1 MTKKAK
7 KLFLRSVA
15 ALAALTVVSCG
26 LLGSTFARYIST
38 SEGDA
43 VTGIAK
49 WGVKLDNEFPDTT
62 AIMAVENKLS
72 PDVEGA
78 FNGTTDRV
86 QSTGGALALTITN
99 QGDVDANITVSTGD
113 SELIYY
119 SEYSDDAQTAYDSWG
134 SGFAVAEDGTI
145 TAPSNA
151 EANAVI
157 RMEFAYSTDSNSVPT
172 QDWKSLTEIAADIN
186 KQNSGT
192 GIKLSAKS
200 ENAAGGSFYFFV
212 RATWTSRDKYFYDF
226 YEKDPDTA
234 EKMSNLLDTWFGENI
249 VAVGQRITFTA
260 LQSSELPNP

>member
-49 WGVKLDNEFPDTT
+49 WDVDLDNKFPNTT

-72 PDVEGA
+72 PDVGT

-99 QGDVDANITVSTGD
+99 LGDVDANITVSLGG

-119 SEYSDDAQTAYDSWG
+119 SKYSDDAQTAYDSWG

-145 TAPSNA
+145 TAPSKA

-157 RMEFAYSTDSNSVPT
+157 RMEFAYSTTSAEVSDAT
-172 QDWKSLTEIAADIN
+172 DWKSLTEIAADIN
-186 KQNSGT
+186 GQNST
-192 GIKLSAKS
+192 GIKLLAKS
-200 ENAAGGSFYFFV
+200 GDADGGSFYFFV
-212 RATWTSRDKYFYDF
+212 RATWTSQDKYFYG
-226 YEKDPDTA
+226 KDQDTA
-234 EKMSNLLDTWFGENI
+234 EKMSNLLDTWFGEKI

>member
-49 WGVKLDNEFPDTT
+49 WDVKLDNKFPNTA
-62 AIMAVENKLS
+62 AIMAVQNKLS
-72 PDVEGA
+72 PDVGT

-99 QGDVDANITVSTGD
+99 QGDVDANITVSTGG

-119 SEYSDDAQTAYDSWG
+119 SKYSDDAQTAYDSWG

-157 RMEFAYSTDSNSVPT
+157 KMEFAYSTTSADVPDGT
-172 QDWKSLTEIAADIN
+172 DGTDWKSLADIAAEIN
-186 KQNSGT
+186 SQNNST

-212 RATWTSRDKYFYDF
+212 RATWTSQDNHFYG
-226 YEKDPDTA
+226 EDPDTA
-234 EKMSNLLDTWFGENI
+234 EKMSNLLDTWFGEHI

-260 LQSSELPNP
+260 LQSSELPNS

>member
-49 WGVKLDNEFPDTT
+49 WDVKLDNQFPDTT

-99 QGDVDANITVSTGD
+99 LGDVDANITVSTGD
-113 SELIYY
+113 LELIYY
-119 SEYSDDAQTAYDSWG
+119 SKYSDDAQTAYDSWG

-157 RMEFAYSTDSNSVPT
+157 KMEFAYSTDSNSVPT
-172 QDWKSLTEIAADIN
+172 QDWKSLTEIAAEIN
-186 KQNSGT
+186 GQNST

-200 ENAAGGSFYFFV
+200 GDAEGGSFYFFV
-212 RATWTSRDKYFYDF
+212 RATWTSQDKYFYG
-226 YEKDPDTA
+226 KDPDTA
-234 EKMSNLLDTWFGENI
+234 EKMSNLLDTWFGEHI

-260 LQSSELPNP
+260 LQSSELPNS

>member
-49 WGVKLDNEFPDTT
+49 WGVALDNKFPDTA
-62 AIMAVENKLS
+62 AIMAVQNKLS
-72 PDVEGA
+72 PDVNGP
-78 FNGTTDRV
+78 FNGTDDRV

-99 QGDVDANITVSTGD
+99 QGDVDANITVSLGG

-157 RMEFAYSTDSNSVPT
+157 KMEFAYSTDSNSVPT
-172 QDWKSLTEIAADIN
+172 QDWKSLTEIAAEIN
-186 KQNSGT
+186 GQNST

-200 ENAAGGSFYFFV
+200 GDAEGGSFYFFV
-212 RATWTSRDKYFYDF
+212 RATWTSQDKYFYD
-226 YEKDPDTA
+226 KDQGTA

>member
-49 WGVKLDNEFPDTT
+49 WDVELDNKFPNTA
-62 AIMAVENKLS
+62 AIMAVQNKLS

-113 SELIYY
+113 LELIYY
-119 SEYSDDAQTAYDSWG
+119 SKYSDDAQTAYDSWG

-157 RMEFAYSTDSNSVPT
+157 KMEFAYSTDSNSVPT
-172 QDWKSLTEIAADIN
+172 QDWKSLTEIAAEIN
-186 KQNSGT
+186 GQNST

-200 ENAAGGSFYFFV
+200 GDAEGGSFYFFV
-212 RATWTSRDKYFYDF
+212 RATWTSRDKYFYG
-226 YEKDPDTA
+226 KDPDTA

>member
-49 WGVKLDNEFPDTT
+49 WDVKLENKFPNTT

-99 QGDVDANITVSTGD
+99 LGDVDANITVSLGG

-119 SEYSDDAQTAYDSWG
+119 SKYSDDAQTAYDSWG

-145 TAPSNA
+145 TAPSKA

-157 RMEFAYSTDSNSVPT
+157 KMEFAYSTDSGTELPGED
-172 QDWKSLTEIAADIN
+172 QWKSLADIADDIN
-186 KQNSGT
+186 DQNNST

-200 ENAAGGSFYFFV
+200 GDADGGSFYFFV
-212 RATWTSRDKYFYDF
+212 RATWTSQDKYFYD
-226 YEKDPDTA
+226 KDQGTA
-234 EKMSNLLDTWFGENI
+234 EKMSNLLDTWFGEKI

>member
-49 WGVKLDNEFPDTT
+49 WEIVLDGSISTE
-62 AIMAVENKLS
+62 AVVDKLS
-72 PDVEGA
+72 PDVNEEFDG
-78 FNGTTDRV
+78 GKDRV
-86 QSTGGALALTITN
+86 QTTAGKCALTITN
-99 QGDVDANITVSTGD
+99 NGDVDANITLQAVGD
-113 SELIYY
+113 LVFY
-119 SEYSDDAQTAYDSWG
+119 SADENGSLSQYENWG
-134 SGFAVAEDGTI
+134 SGFALNENGTVK
-145 TAPSNA
+145 TVPSQD

-157 RMEFAYSTDSNSVPT
+157 KMEFAYSTDSGTELPGED
-172 QDWKSLTEIAADIN
+172 QWKSLTEIADDIN
-186 KQNSGT
+186 GQNST

-200 ENAAGGSFYFFV
+200 GDADGGSFYFFV
-212 RATWTSRDKYFYDF
+212 RAIWTSQDKYFYN
-226 YEKDPDTA
+226 KDQGTA
-234 EKMSNLLDTWFGENI
+234 EKMSNLLDTWFGEKI

>member
-49 WGVKLDNEFPDTT
+49 WDVKLENKFPNTT

-99 QGDVDANITVSTGD
+99 LGDVDANITVSLGG

-119 SEYSDDAQTAYDSWG
+119 SKYSDDAQTAYDSWG

-157 RMEFAYSTDSNSVPT
+157 RMEFAYSTTSAEVSDAT
-172 QDWKSLTEIAADIN
+172 DWKSLTEIAADIN

-200 ENAAGGSFYFFV
+200 GDADGGSFYFFV
-212 RATWTSRDKYFYDF
+212 RATWTSQDKYFYG
-226 YEKDPDTA
+226 KDQDTA
-234 EKMSNLLDTWFGENI
+234 EKMSNLLDTWFGEKI

>member
-49 WGVKLDNEFPDTT
+49 WDVKLDNKFPNTA
-62 AIMAVENKLS
+62 AIMAVQNKLS
-72 PDVEGA
+72 PDVGT

-99 QGDVDANITVSTGD
+99 QGDVDANITVSIG

-119 SEYSDDAQTAYDSWG
+119 SKYSDDAQTAYDSWG

-157 RMEFAYSTDSNSVPT
+157 KMEFAYSTDSNSVPT
-172 QDWKSLTEIAADIN
+172 QDWKSLTEIAAEIN
-186 KQNSGT
+186 AENNKT

-200 ENAAGGSFYFFV
+200 GDAEGGSFYFFV
-212 RATWTSRDKYFYDF
+212 RATWTSQDKYFYG
-226 YEKDPDTA
+226 KDQGTA
-234 EKMSNLLDTWFGENI
+234 EKMSNLLDTWFGEHI

-260 LQSSELPNP
+260 LQSSELPNS

>member
-49 WGVKLDNEFPDTT
+49 WDVKLENKFPNTT
-62 AIMAVENKLS
+62 AIMAVQNKLS
-72 PDVEGA
+72 PDV
-78 FNGTTDRV
+78 NGFDGTKDRL
-86 QSTGGALALTITN
+86 QSTDGALALTITN
-99 QGDVDANITVSTGD
+99 QGDVDANITVSIG

-119 SEYSDDAQTAYDSWG
+119 SEYSDDAQKPFTDWNDR
-134 SGFAVAEDGTI
+134 GFTVAEDGSI
-145 TAPSNA
+145 TAAPSKT

-157 RMEFAYSTDSNSVPT
+157 KMEFAYSTSTTSADVPDGT
-172 QDWKSLTEIAADIN
+172 DWKSLADIAAEIN
-186 KQNSGT
+186 SQNNST

-212 RATWTSRDKYFYDF
+212 RATWTSRDKYFY
-226 YEKDPDTA
+226 EKDPDTA
-234 EKMSNLLDTWFGENI
+234 EKMSNLLDTWFGEHI

-260 LQSSELPNP
+260 LQSSELPNS

>member
-49 WGVKLDNEFPDTT
+49 WDVKLENKFPNTT

-99 QGDVDANITVSTGD
+99 LGDVDANIMVSLGG

-119 SEYSDDAQTAYDSWG
+119 SKYSDDAQTAYDSWG

-157 RMEFAYSTDSNSVPT
+157 KMEFAYSTDSNSVPT
-172 QDWKSLTEIAADIN
+172 QDWESLTEIAAEIN
-186 KQNSGT
+186 GQNST

-200 ENAAGGSFYFFV
+200 GDAEGGSFYFFV
-212 RATWTSRDKYFYDF
+212 RATWTSQDKYFYG
-226 YEKDPDTA
+226 KDQDTA
-234 EKMSNLLDTWFGENI
+234 EKMSNLLDTWFGEKI

>member
-49 WGVKLDNEFPDTT
+49 WEIVLDGSISTEAMVD
-62 AIMAVENKLS
+62 KLS
-72 PDVEGA
+72 PDVNEEFDG
-78 FNGTTDRV
+78 GKDRV
-86 QSTGGALALTITN
+86 QTTAGKCALTITN
-99 QGDVDANITVSTGD
+99 NGDVDAKITVQAVGD
-113 SELIYY
+113 LVFY
-119 SEYSDDAQTAYDSWG
+119 SADENGSLSQYENWG
-134 SGFAVAEDGTI
+134 SGFALNENGTVK
-145 TAPSNA
+145 TVPSQD

-157 RMEFAYSTDSNSVPT
+157 KMEFAYSTASDSVPT
-172 QDWKSLTEIAADIN
+172 QGWKSLADIAAEIN
-186 KQNSGT
+186 AENDST

-212 RATWTSRDKYFYDF
+212 RATWTSQDKYFYD
-226 YEKDPDTA
+226 KDQGTA

>member
-49 WGVKLDNEFPDTT
+49 WDVKLDNLPDTA
-62 AIMAVENKLS
+62 AIMAVQNKLS
-72 PDVEGA
+72 PDVGT

-99 QGDVDANITVSTGD
+99 QGDVDANITVSIG

-119 SEYSDDAQTAYDSWG
+119 SKYSDDAQTAYDSWG

-157 RMEFAYSTDSNSVPT
+157 KMEFAYSTSTTSADVPDGT
-172 QDWKSLTEIAADIN
+172 DWKSLADIAAEIN
-186 KQNSGT
+186 SQNNST

-212 RATWTSRDKYFYDF
+212 RATWTSRDKYFYG
-226 YEKDPDTA
+226 KDPDTA
-234 EKMSNLLDTWFGENI
+234 EKMSNLLDTWFGEHI

-260 LQSSELPNP
+260 LQSSELPNS

>member
-49 WGVKLDNEFPDTT
+49 WDVDLENQFPDTT

-99 QGDVDANITVSTGD
+99 LGDVDANITVSTGD
-113 SELIYY
+113 LELIYY
-119 SEYSDDAQTAYDSWG
+119 SKYSDDAQTAYDSWG

-157 RMEFAYSTDSNSVPT
+157 KMEFAYSTDSNSVPT
-172 QDWKSLTEIAADIN
+172 QDWKSLTEIAAEIN
-186 KQNSGT
+186 GQNST

-200 ENAAGGSFYFFV
+200 GDAEGGSFYFFV
-212 RATWTSRDKYFYDF
+212 RATWTSQDKYFYG
-226 YEKDPDTA
+226 KDPDTA
-234 EKMSNLLDTWFGENI
+234 EKMSNLLDTWFGEHI

-260 LQSSELPNP
+260 LQSSELPNS

>member
-49 WGVKLDNEFPDTT
+49 WDVKLDNKFPNTA
-62 AIMAVENKLS
+62 AIMAVQNKLS
-72 PDVEGA
+72 PDVGT

-86 QSTGGALALTITN
+86 QSTRGALALTITN
-99 QGDVDANITVSTGD
+99 LGDVDANITVSTGD

-119 SEYSDDAQTAYDSWG
+119 SKYSDDAQTAYDSWG

-157 RMEFAYSTDSNSVPT
+157 KMEFAYSTDSNSVPT
-172 QDWKSLTEIAADIN
+172 QDWKSLTEIAAEIN
-186 KQNSGT
+186 GQNST

-200 ENAAGGSFYFFV
+200 GDAEGGSFYFFV
-212 RATWTSRDKYFYDF
+212 RATWTSQDKYFYG
-226 YEKDPDTA
+226 KDQGTA

-260 LQSSELPNP
+260 LQSSELPTA

>member
-49 WGVKLDNEFPDTT
+49 WDVDLDNKFPNTT

-72 PDVEGA
+72 PDVNGT

-99 QGDVDANITVSTGD
+99 LGDVDANITVSLGG

-119 SEYSDDAQTAYDSWG
+119 EEYSDDAQTAYDSWG

-157 RMEFAYSTDSNSVPT
+157 KMEFAYSTDSNSVPT
-172 QDWKSLTEIAADIN
+172 QDWKSLTEIAAEIN
-186 KQNSGT
+186 GQNST

-200 ENAAGGSFYFFV
+200 GDAEGGSFYFFV
-212 RATWTSRDKYFYDF
+212 RATWTSQDKYFYD
-226 YEKDPDTA
+226 KDQGTA

>member
-49 WGVKLDNEFPDTT
+49 WDVKLDNKFPNTA
-62 AIMAVENKLS
+62 AIMAVQNKLS
-72 PDVEGA
+72 PDVGT
-78 FNGTTDRV
+78 FNDTTDRV

-119 SEYSDDAQTAYDSWG
+119 SEYSDDAQKPFTDWNDT
-134 SGFAVAEDGTI
+134 GFAVAEDGSVTA
-145 TAPSNA
+145 APSKT

-157 RMEFAYSTDSNSVPT
+157 KMEFAYSTDSNSVPT
-172 QDWKSLTEIAADIN
+172 QDWKSLTEIAAEIN
-186 KQNSGT
+186 GQNST

-200 ENAAGGSFYFFV
+200 GDAAGGSFYFFV
-212 RATWTSRDKYFYDF
+212 RATWTSQDKYFYG
-226 YEKDPDTA
+226 KDQGTA
-234 EKMSNLLDTWFGENI
+234 EKMSNLLDTWFGEHI

>member
-49 WGVKLDNEFPDTT
+49 WDVKLENKFPNTT

-72 PDVEGA
+72 PDVEGT

-99 QGDVDANITVSTGD
+99 RGDVDANITVSLGG

-119 SEYSDDAQTAYDSWG
+119 SKYSDDAQTAYDSWG

-157 RMEFAYSTDSNSVPT
+157 RMEFAYSTTSAEVSDAT
-172 QDWKSLTEIAADIN
+172 DWKSLTEIAADIN

-200 ENAAGGSFYFFV
+200 GDADGGSFYFFV
-212 RATWTSRDKYFYDF
+212 RATWTSQDKYFYD
-226 YEKDPDTA
+226 KDQGTA
-234 EKMSNLLDTWFGENI
+234 EKMSNLLDTWFGEKI

-260 LQSSELPNP
+260 LQSSELPNS

>member
-49 WGVKLDNEFPDTT
+49 WDVKLENKFPNTT

-99 QGDVDANITVSTGD
+99 LGDVDANITVSLGG

-119 SEYSDDAQTAYDSWG
+119 SKYSDDAQTAYDSWG

-145 TAPSNA
+145 TAPSKA

-157 RMEFAYSTDSNSVPT
+157 RMEFAYSTTSAEVSDAT
-172 QDWKSLTEIAADIN
+172 DWKSLTEIAADIN
-186 KQNSGT
+186 GQNST

-200 ENAAGGSFYFFV
+200 GDADGGSFYFFV
-212 RATWTSRDKYFYDF
+212 RATWTSQDKYFYD
-226 YEKDPDTA
+226 KDQGTA
-234 EKMSNLLDTWFGENI
+234 EKMSNLLDTWFGEKI

>member
-38 SEGDA
+38 SEGNA

-49 WGVKLDNEFPDTT
+49 WDVALDNKFPDTA
-62 AIMAVENKLS
+62 AIMAVKNKLS
-72 PDVEGA
+72 PDVNGP
-78 FNGTTDRV
+78 FNGTDDRV

-99 QGDVDANITVSTGD
+99 LGDVDANITVSTGD
-113 SELIYY
+113 LELIYY
-119 SEYSDDAQTAYDSWG
+119 SKYSDDTKTQFTEWSET
-134 SGFAVAEDGTI
+134 GFAVAEDGSI
-145 TAPSNA
+145 TAAPSKT

-157 RMEFAYSTDSNSVPT
+157 QMEFAYSTDSNSVPT
-172 QDWKSLTEIAADIN
+172 QGWKSLAVIAADIN
-186 KQNSGT
+186 AENDNT

-200 ENAAGGSFYFFV
+200 GDAEGGSFYFFV
-212 RATWTSRDKYFYDF
+212 RATWTSQDNYFYKEDQG
-226 YEKDPDTA
+226 TA

>member
-49 WGVKLDNEFPDTT
+49 WDVKLDNLPDTA
-62 AIMAVENKLS
+62 AIMAVQNKLS
-72 PDVEGA
+72 PDVGT

-99 QGDVDANITVSTGD
+99 QGDVDANITVSIG

-119 SEYSDDAQTAYDSWG
+119 SKYSDDAQTAYDSWG

-157 RMEFAYSTDSNSVPT
+157 KMEFAYSTDSNSVPT
-172 QDWKSLTEIAADIN
+172 QDWKSLTEIAAEIN
-186 KQNSGT
+186 AENNKT

-212 RATWTSRDKYFYDF
+212 RATWTSQDKYF

-234 EKMSNLLDTWFGENI
+234 EKMSNLLDTWFGVKI

>member
-49 WGVKLDNEFPDTT
+49 WDVKLENKFPNTT

-72 PDVEGA
+72 PDVNGT

-99 QGDVDANITVSTGD
+99 LGDVDANITVSLGG

-119 SEYSDDAQTAYDSWG
+119 EEYSDDAQTAYDSWG

-157 RMEFAYSTDSNSVPT
+157 KMEFAYSTESNSVPT
-172 QDWKSLTEIAADIN
+172 QGWKSLADIADDIN
-186 KQNSGT
+186 KENSGT
-192 GIKLSAKS
+192 GIKLLAKS
-200 ENAAGGSFYFFV
+200 GDADGGSFYFFV
-212 RATWTSRDKYFYDF
+212 RATWTSQDKYFYG
-226 YEKDPDTA
+226 KDQGTA

>member
-26 LLGSTFARYIST
+26 LLGSAFARYIST

-49 WGVKLDNEFPDTT
+49 WDVKLENKFPNTR

-72 PDVEGA
+72 PDVGT
-78 FNGTTDRV
+78 FDGTTDRV

-99 QGDVDANITVSTGD
+99 LGDVDANITVSLGG

-119 SEYSDDAQTAYDSWG
+119 SKYSDDAQTAYDSWG

-145 TAPSNA
+145 TAPSKA

-157 RMEFAYSTDSNSVPT
+157 KMEFAYSTTSAEVSDAT
-172 QDWKSLTEIAADIN
+172 DWKSLTEIAADIN
-186 KQNSGT
+186 DQNNST

-200 ENAAGGSFYFFV
+200 GDADGGSFYFFV
-212 RATWTSRDKYFYDF
+212 RATWTSQDIYFYG
-226 YEKDPDTA
+226 KDQGTA
-234 EKMSNLLDTWFGENI
+234 EKMSNLLDTWFGEKI

-260 LQSSELPNP
+260 LQSSELPTA

>member
-49 WGVKLDNEFPDTT
+49 WDVKLENKFPNTT

-99 QGDVDANITVSTGD
+99 LGDVDANITVSLGG

-119 SEYSDDAQTAYDSWG
+119 SKYSDDAQTAYDSWG

-145 TAPSNA
+145 TAPSKA

-157 RMEFAYSTDSNSVPT
+157 KMEFAYSTTSAEVSDAT
-172 QDWKSLTEIAADIN
+172 DWKSLADIAADIN
-186 KQNSGT
+186 GQNST

-200 ENAAGGSFYFFV
+200 GDADGGSFYFFV
-212 RATWTSRDKYFYDF
+212 RATWTSQDKYFYD
-226 YEKDPDTA
+226 KDQGTA
-234 EKMSNLLDTWFGENI
+234 EKMSNLLDTWFGEKI

>member
-49 WGVKLDNEFPDTT
+49 WDVKLDNKFPNTA
-62 AIMAVENKLS
+62 AIMAVQNKLS
-72 PDVEGA
+72 PAVGA

-99 QGDVDANITVSTGD
+99 LGDVDANITVSTGD
-113 SELIYY
+113 LELIYY
-119 SEYSDDAQTAYDSWG
+119 SKYSDDAQTADDSWG

-157 RMEFAYSTDSNSVPT
+157 KMEFAYSTDSNSVPT
-172 QDWKSLTEIAADIN
+172 QDWKSLTEIAAEIN
-186 KQNSGT
+186 GQNST

-200 ENAAGGSFYFFV
+200 GDAEGGSFYFFV
-212 RATWTSRDKYFYDF
+212 RATWTSQDKYFYG
-226 YEKDPDTA
+226 KDQGTA

-260 LQSSELPNP
+260 LQSSELPNS

>member
-49 WGVKLDNEFPDTT
+49 WDVKLYNQFPDTA

-72 PDVEGA
+72 PDVNA
-78 FNGTTDRV
+78 FDGTKDRV

-113 SELIYY
+113 SGLIYY
-119 SEYSDDAQTAYDSWG
+119 EAYSDDAQTPFTDWSAT
-134 SGFAVAEDGTI
+134 GFAVAEDGSI
-145 TAPSNA
+145 TAPSKT

-157 RMEFAYSTDSNSVPT
+157 KMEFAYSTTSADVPDGT
-172 QDWKSLTEIAADIN
+172 DWKSLADIAAEIN
-186 KQNSGT
+186 SQNNST

-200 ENAAGGSFYFFV
+200 ESAAGGGSFYFFV
-212 RATWTSRDKYFYDF
+212 RATWTSQDKYFYA
-226 YEKDPDTA
+226 KNQDTA

>member
-49 WGVKLDNEFPDTT
+49 WDVDLDNKFPNTT

-72 PDVEGA
+72 PDVNGT

-99 QGDVDANITVSTGD
+99 LGDVDANITVSLGG

-119 SEYSDDAQTAYDSWG
+119 EEYSDDAQTAYDSWG

-157 RMEFAYSTDSNSVPT
+157 KMEFAYSTASNSVPT
-172 QDWKSLTEIAADIN
+172 QGWKSLADIADEIN
-186 KQNSGT
+186 DQNNST
-192 GIKLSAKS
+192 GIELSAKS
-200 ENAAGGSFYFFV
+200 GDADGGSFYFFV
-212 RATWTSRDKYFYDF
+212 RATWTSQDKYFYG
-226 YEKDPDTA
+226 KDQDTA
-234 EKMSNLLDTWFGENI
+234 EKMSNLLDTWFGEKI

>member
-49 WGVKLDNEFPDTT
+49 WDVKLDNLPDTA
-62 AIMAVENKLS
+62 AIMAVQNKLS
-72 PDVEGA
+72 PDV
-78 FNGTTDRV
+78 NGFDGTKDRL
-86 QSTGGALALTITN
+86 QSTDGALALTITN
-99 QGDVDANITVSTGD
+99 QGDVDANITVSIG

-119 SEYSDDAQTAYDSWG
+119 SEYSDDAQKPFTDWNDR
-134 SGFAVAEDGTI
+134 GFTVAEDGTI

-157 RMEFAYSTDSNSVPT
+157 RMEFAYSTTSAEVSDAT
-172 QDWKSLTEIAADIN
+172 DWKSLTEIAADIN

-200 ENAAGGSFYFFV
+200 GDAAGGSFYFFV
-212 RATWTSRDKYFYDF
+212 RATWTSQDKYFYD
-226 YEKDPDTA
+226 KDQGTA
-234 EKMSNLLDTWFGENI
+234 EKMSNLLDTWFGEKI

-260 LQSSELPNP
+260 LQSSELPNS

>member
-49 WGVKLDNEFPDTT
+49 WDVKLENKFPNTT

-99 QGDVDANITVSTGD
+99 LGDVDANITVSTGD
-113 SELIYY
+113 LELIYY
-119 SEYSDDAQTAYDSWG
+119 SKYSDDAQTAYDSWG

-145 TAPSNA
+145 TAPSKA

-157 RMEFAYSTDSNSVPT
+157 KMEFAYSTTSAEVSDAT
-172 QDWKSLTEIAADIN
+172 DWKSLTEIAAEIN
-186 KQNSGT
+186 GQNST

-200 ENAAGGSFYFFV
+200 GDADGGSFYFFV
-212 RATWTSRDKYFYDF
+212 RATWTSQDKYFYG
-226 YEKDPDTA
+226 KDPDTA
-234 EKMSNLLDTWFGENI
+234 EKMSNLLDTWFGEHI

-260 LQSSELPNP
+260 LQSSELPNS

>member
-49 WGVKLDNEFPDTT
+49 WDVKLENKFPNTT

-99 QGDVDANITVSTGD
+99 LGDVDANIMVSLGG

-119 SEYSDDAQTAYDSWG
+119 SKYSDDAQTAYDSWG

-145 TAPSNA
+145 TAPSKA
-151 EANAVI
+151 EAKAVI
-157 RMEFAYSTDSNSVPT
+157 KMEFAYSTESNSVPT
-172 QDWKSLTEIAADIN
+172 QGWKSLADIADDIN
-186 KQNSGT
+186 KENSGT
-192 GIKLSAKS
+192 GIKLLAKS
-200 ENAAGGSFYFFV
+200 GDADDGSFYFFV
-212 RATWTSRDKYFYDF
+212 RATWTSQDKYFYG
-226 YEKDPDTA
+226 KDQDTA
-234 EKMSNLLDTWFGENI
+234 EKMSNLLDTWFGEKI

>member
-49 WGVKLDNEFPDTT
+49 WDVKLENKFPNTT

-72 PDVEGA
+72 PDVGT
-78 FNGTTDRV
+78 FDGTTDRV

-99 QGDVDANITVSTGD
+99 LGDVDANITVSIG

-119 SEYSDDAQTAYDSWG
+119 SEYSDDAQKPFTDWNDR
-134 SGFAVAEDGTI
+134 GFTVAEDGTI
-145 TAPSNA
+145 TAPSKA

-157 RMEFAYSTDSNSVPT
+157 KMEFAYSTTSAEVSDAT
-172 QDWKSLTEIAADIN
+172 DWKSLTEIAADIN
-186 KQNSGT
+186 DQNNST

-200 ENAAGGSFYFFV
+200 GDADGGSFYFFV
-212 RATWTSRDKYFYDF
+212 RATWTSQDIYFYG
-226 YEKDPDTA
+226 KDQGTA
-234 EKMSNLLDTWFGENI
+234 EKMSNLLDTWFGEKI

-260 LQSSELPNP
+260 LQSSELPTA

>member
-49 WGVKLDNEFPDTT
+49 WEIVLDGSISTE
-62 AIMAVENKLS
+62 AVVDKLS
-72 PDVEGA
+72 PDVNEE
-78 FNGTTDRV
+78 FDGTTDRV

-99 QGDVDANITVSTGD
+99 LGDVDANITVSLGG

-119 SEYSDDAQTAYDSWG
+119 EEYSDDAQTAYDSWG

-145 TAPSNA
+145 TAPSKA

-157 RMEFAYSTDSNSVPT
+157 KMEFAYSTTSAEVSDAT
-172 QDWKSLTEIAADIN
+172 DWKSLADIADEIN
-186 KQNSGT
+186 DQNNST

-200 ENAAGGSFYFFV
+200 GDADGGSFYFFV
-212 RATWTSRDKYFYDF
+212 RATWTSQDKYFYG
-226 YEKDPDTA
+226 KDQGTA
-234 EKMSNLLDTWFGENI
+234 EKMSNLLDTWFGEKI

>member
-49 WGVKLDNEFPDTT
+49 WEIVLDGSISTE
-62 AIMAVENKLS
+62 AVVDKLS
-72 PDVEGA
+72 PDVNEEFDG
-78 FNGTTDRV
+78 GKDRV
-86 QSTGGALALTITN
+86 QTTAGKCALTITN
-99 QGDVDANITVSTGD
+99 NGDVDANITVSLGG

-119 SEYSDDAQTAYDSWG
+119 SKYSDDAQTAYDSWG

-145 TAPSNA
+145 TAPSKA

-157 RMEFAYSTDSNSVPT
+157 RMEFAYSTTSAEVSDAT
-172 QDWKSLTEIAADIN
+172 DWKSLTEIAADIN
-186 KQNSGT
+186 GQNST

-200 ENAAGGSFYFFV
+200 GDADGGSFYFFV
-212 RATWTSRDKYFYDF
+212 RATWTSQDKYFYG
-226 YEKDPDTA
+226 KDQDTA
-234 EKMSNLLDTWFGENI
+234 EKMSNLLDTWFGEKI

-260 LQSSELPNP
+260 LQSSELPTA

>member
-49 WGVKLDNEFPDTT
+49 WDVDLDNKFPNTT

-72 PDVEGA
+72 PDVNGT

-99 QGDVDANITVSTGD
+99 LGDVDANITVSLGG

-119 SEYSDDAQTAYDSWG
+119 EEYSDDAQTAYDSWG

-145 TAPSNA
+145 TAPSKA

-157 RMEFAYSTDSNSVPT
+157 KMEFAYSTTSAEVSDAT
-172 QDWKSLTEIAADIN
+172 DWKSLADIADEIN
-186 KQNSGT
+186 DQNNST

-200 ENAAGGSFYFFV
+200 GDADGGSFYFFV
-212 RATWTSRDKYFYDF
+212 RATWTSQDKYFYD
-226 YEKDPDTA
+226 KDQGTA
-234 EKMSNLLDTWFGENI
+234 EKMSNLLDTWFGEKI

>member
-49 WGVKLDNEFPDTT
+49 WDVKLDNKFPDTT

-99 QGDVDANITVSTGD
+99 LGDVDANITVSLGG

-119 SEYSDDAQTAYDSWG
+119 SKYSDDAQTAYDSWG

-151 EANAVI
+151 EANEVI
-157 RMEFAYSTDSNSVPT
+157 KMEFAYSTTSADVPDGT
-172 QDWKSLTEIAADIN
+172 NWKSLADIAADIN
-186 KQNSGT
+186 RQNSST

-200 ENAAGGSFYFFV
+200 GDADGGSFYFFV
-212 RATWTSRDKYFYDF
+212 RATWTSRDNHFYQ
-226 YEKDPDTA
+226 KDPDTA
-234 EKMSNLLDTWFGENI
+234 EKMSNLLDTWFGEHI

>member
-49 WGVKLDNEFPDTT
+49 WDVKLENKFPNTT

-99 QGDVDANITVSTGD
+99 LGDVDANITVSLGG

-119 SEYSDDAQTAYDSWG
+119 SKYSDDAQTAYDSWG

-145 TAPSNA
+145 TAPSKA

-157 RMEFAYSTDSNSVPT
+157 KMEFAYSTTSAEVSDAT
-172 QDWKSLTEIAADIN
+172 DWKSLTEIAADIN
-186 KQNSGT
+186 GQNST

-200 ENAAGGSFYFFV
+200 GDADGGSFYFFV
-212 RATWTSRDKYFYDF
+212 RATWTSQDKYFYD
-226 YEKDPDTA
+226 KDQGTA
-234 EKMSNLLDTWFGENI
+234 EKMSNLLDTWFGEKI

>member
-49 WGVKLDNEFPDTT
+49 WDVKLENKFPNTT

-78 FNGTTDRV
+78 FNGTTDRI

-99 QGDVDANITVSTGD
+99 LGDVDANITVSLGG

-119 SEYSDDAQTAYDSWG
+119 SKYSDDAQTAYDSWG

-145 TAPSNA
+145 TAPSKA

-157 RMEFAYSTDSNSVPT
+157 RMEFAYSTTSAEVSDAT
-172 QDWKSLTEIAADIN
+172 DWKSLTEIAADIN
-186 KQNSGT
+186 GQNST

-200 ENAAGGSFYFFV
+200 GDADGGSFYFFV
-212 RATWTSRDKYFYDF
+212 RATWTSQDKYFYD
-226 YEKDPDTA
+226 KDQGTA
-234 EKMSNLLDTWFGENI
+234 EKMSNLLDTWFGEKI